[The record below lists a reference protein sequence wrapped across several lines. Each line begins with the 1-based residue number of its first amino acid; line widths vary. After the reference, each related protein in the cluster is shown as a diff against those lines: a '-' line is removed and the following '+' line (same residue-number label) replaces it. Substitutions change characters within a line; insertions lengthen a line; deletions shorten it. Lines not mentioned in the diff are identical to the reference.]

1 MTKSKMGADQS
12 SLSVDGL
19 KDRLLSIAVVT
30 AASSKGNN
38 VRFIEPTTWTGDAS
52 QLNTLPL
59 VSTSNVASM
68 SFSDQVA
75 LYSNYYN
82 DSTREHIDAYL
93 QGVVL
98 KDQASADAFL
108 ADILK
113 KLTARPVASHL
124 PPVEPTDEV
133 STHTHQTLVD
143 VKSQAQPKSHKPRGA
158 SKLDRRMNEMRDAID
173 QEQAVN
179 RLLQENTAVS
189 VRTATIEGDIQST
202 VGPMSMHV

>member
-1 MTKSKMGADQS
+1 MEMGAEQS

-19 KDRLLSIAVVT
+19 KDRLLSLAVVT
-30 AASSKGNN
+30 AASAKGND
-38 VRFIEPTTWTGDAS
+38 VRFIEPSTWTGEA
-52 QLNTLPL
+52 NTLPL
-59 VSTSNVASM
+59 VSTSNVASL

-82 DSTREHIDAYL
+82 NATREHIDAYL

-98 KDQASADAFL
+98 KDQESADAFL

-113 KLTARPVASHL
+113 KLTARPTSA
-124 PPVEPTDEV
+124 
-133 STHTHQTLVD
+133 
-143 VKSQAQPKSHKPRGA
+143 VKKAAKNEIETVPEEQPRSKTRKPRGA

-173 QEQAVN
+173 QEKAVA
-179 RLLQENTAVS
+179 RLLQENGAMS
-189 VRTATIEGDIQST
+189 VRTAHTAMDGDIQST